1 MPQIKEMARKEG
13 VARDKEKEKAEGK
26 QIKADTVLQFL
37 KDDQIK
43 QLQYN
48 TKKNYNTVLE
58 KRDNL
63 LTTTKDL

>member
-43 QLQYN
+43 Q
-48 TKKNYNTVLE
+48 KK
-58 KRDNL
+58 
-63 LTTTKDL
+63 TTILFLKNATIC